1 VAEILTL
8 KRCCAVSAY
17 CDGLHKSL
25 LRAKNMTLR
34 TRYSAWNLFAGARKQ
49 HQDWAPAWRDATPKS
64 HYDVII
70 VGGGGHGLATAYYL
84 AKNHGISN
92 VAVLEAGWIGG
103 GNTGRNTTIVRS
115 NYLYPE
121 SARLYDFS
129 VKLYEQ
135 LAQDLNFNIMFSQRG
150 VLTLAHSRHD
160 LDAQT
165 RWANAMLFN
174 GIDAALLNAREVQ
187 ALEPRLNFSSSARYP
202 IMGGF
207 IQRRAGSARHDAV
220 AWGFARAASALGVDI
235 VQNCAVTEFIKHGD
249 CVAGVKA
256 NYGGAPIEIR
266 ASKVALAV
274 AGHSSVL
281 AELAGFKLPITSY
294 ALQAMVSEP
303 VKPVLNTVT
312 LSPSLGTYWSQSD
325 KGEVIMG
332 GGIDHYPSY
341 AQRGSFASNQQV
353 VAATIEMF
361 PSFSRLRLL
370 RQWAGIVDVVHDS
383 SPIIGATPV
392 PGLYFNG
399 GWGTG
404 GFKAIPVGGW
414 TLAHVLATDKN
425 HALAEPFQLQRFHT
439 GRLIDEAAA
448 SGIAH

>member
-1 VAEILTL
+1 MN
-8 KRCCAVSAY
+8 RSAAQ
-17 CDGLHKSL
+17 
-25 LRAKNMTLR
+25 RR
-34 TRYSAWNLFAGARKQ
+34 RYSAWNLLAAAR
-49 HQDWAPAWRDATPKS
+49 HGHRDWAPAWRDAEPKS
-64 HYDVII
+64 RYDVVI

-84 AKNHGISN
+84 ARNHG
-92 VAVLEAGWIGG
+92 VTDVCVVEAGWIGG

-129 VKLYEQ
+129 LRQYEQ
-135 LAQDLNFNIMFSQRG
+135 LSRELNFNIMFGQRG

-160 LDAQT
+160 LDLQS

-174 GIDAALLNAREVQ
+174 GVDAELLEARAVRD
-187 ALEPRLNFSSSARYP
+187 LEPRLNFGPGARYP
-202 IMGGF
+202 IVGGLV
-207 IQRRAGSARHDAV
+207 QRRGGSVRHDAV
-220 AWGFARAASALGVDI
+220 AWGYARAASALGVDI
-235 VQNCAVTEFIKHGD
+235 VQNCPVTGFLKRGD
-249 CVAGVKA
+249 SVVGVATARG
-256 NYGGAPIEIR
+256 EIR
-266 ASKVALAV
+266 ADQVALAV

-281 AELAGFKLPITSY
+281 AGMAGVRLPVTSY

-312 LSPSLGTYWSQSD
+312 LSPALAAYWSQSD
-325 KGEVIMG
+325 KGELVMG
-332 GGIDHYPSY
+332 GGIDHFPSY
-341 AQRGSFASNQQV
+341 AQRGSFDNTQNV
-353 VAATIEMF
+353 VAATCEMF
-361 PSFSRLRLL
+361 PSLGRLRLL
-370 RQWAGIVDVVHDS
+370 RQWAGIVDIVADS

-392 PGLYFNG
+392 PGLSINC

-414 TLAHVLATDKN
+414 TLAHLLATGRA
-425 HALAEPFQLQRFHT
+425 HELAEPFQLDRFRT